1 MDKKNTMLLT
11 VIAVAT
17 LLVAVVGAT
26 FAYFAISTDQGAS
39 SKTTIT
45 GTTPENVSSAVAL
58 TGSKTLKLTLSA
70 ENMSSANK
78 GHYFYATESGTPG
91 EETLASTPK
100 SHLVTV
106 GTATLQGGAEGST
119 YECKAQYKVTILKD
133 GAGEVNEGNIS
144 DIVFNDTDE
153 AVLFLYGED
162 ESVTVPTA
170 LNTSDAGL
178 KLSDIITAGESGKTG
193 EVVFKLTSNGD
204 SVSKSLKAA
213 LQIKNSDQQQEGRLA
228 GKTFAVNLEATSF
241 TCDAVKAE

>member
-119 YECKAQYKVTILKD
+119 YECKAQYKVTILKN
-133 GAGEVNEGNIS
+133 VT
-144 DIVFNDTDE
+144 FNDNDE
-153 AVLFLYGED
+153 AKLFLYGED